1 MDIISSEGYNTDTMA
16 LFKNNSGTLIEI
28 GEKQI
33 QLEKHIQKLTED
45 NMRTIFGLEFI
56 ATEFEHDNLRL
67 DSVAFDKE
75 TNAFVIIEYKRDR
88 SFSVVDQGYAYLA
101 LLLNNKAEFVLLY
114 NEKTGST
121 LTKASVDWSQSR
133 VIFVAQAFTIHQQQA
148 INFRDM
154 PIELWRVKMYDNDT
168 VLYDQLKPKATV
180 ASINTVNKD
189 PVVQKVTS
197 EVKVYDVA
205 SHFTGTRA
213 ASSDIYEQLRDKM
226 VQWLPEIQEN
236 PRKSYIGFSL
246 KDNGT
251 DTLVYIHV
259 HGDGLRLDIP
269 RIEPADI
276 TDPLAKLEYKEGS
289 RERFN
294 TPISYLVVKTED
306 DADYA
311 LTILRQVYTKF
322 LAKQ

>member
-1 MDIISSEGYNTDTMA
+1 MA
-16 LFKNNSGTLIEI
+16 LFKNNSGKLTEI

-33 QLEKHIQKLTED
+33 GLEKHIQQLTEN
-45 NMRTIFGLEFI
+45 NMQTIFGLEFV
-56 ATEFEHDNLRL
+56 ASEFEHDSLRL
-67 DSVAFDKE
+67 DTVAFDTE
-75 TNAFVIIEYKRDR
+75 TNAFVVIEYKRDR
-88 SFSVVDQGYAYLA
+88 SFSVVDQGYAYLS

-114 NEKTGST
+114 NEHMGNT
-121 LTKASVDWSQSR
+121 LTKSGVDWSQSR
-133 VIFVAQAFTIHQQQA
+133 VVFVAQAFTVHQQQA

-189 PVVQKVTS
+189 PVVRKVTS

-205 SHFTGTRA
+205 SHFAGVKA
-213 ASSDIYEQLRDKM
+213 ASFDMYEHLRDKM
-226 VQWLPEIQEN
+226 AQWLPEIQEN
-236 PRKSYIGFSL
+236 PRKNYIGFSL

-269 RIEPADI
+269 RIVPKDI
-276 TDPLAKLEYKEGS
+276 VDPLAKLTYKKGS

-294 TPISYLVVKTED
+294 TPISYLVVRSED
-306 DADYA
+306 DVDYA
-311 LTILRQVYTKF
+311 LSVLRQVYTKF
-322 LAKQ
+322 FVR